1 MVEASP
7 VVAALL
13 VVLGAVGAVPV
24 AALTDAGVGAQQTA
38 EDGTATNE
46 TAANESLAP
55 GERFAGV
62 LGVEQAEISGEVEAR
77 AFGQR
82 VAAARSNAS
91 AAGVVAAEVDDLDER
106 LAELDAR
113 MDELERAHENGTLSE
128 GQYRARLAKLHA
140 EQRVLQRQINQTE
153 SVARELPAAA
163 LEAKGVNATAIATLR
178 SQAGELSGPE
188 VAAIA
193 RSIAGKNAGKGM
205 GGPPDSAGPPAFVEN
220 RTDGPGA
227 SGNGNA
233 GGQGNGGPPE
243 DAGPGNETGPP
254 EDAGAGNQ
262 SGPPGNADAGNETRV
277 SDNGGPRN
285 ETGQASDD
293 GPVNETGQAN
303 DDGPANETGQ
313 AGNGGGD
320 GTADDGTGGAN
331 DDAGES
337 ENDGGD
343 ADEGTIRSLA
353 APDR

>member
-1 MVEASP
+1 MVESSP
-7 VVAALL
+7 VAAALL

-24 AALTDAGVGAQQTA
+24 AALTDAGVGPQQTA
-38 EDGTATNE
+38 ADGAEPNE

-62 LGVEQAEISGEVEAR
+62 VGVEQAEISGEVEAR

-140 EQRVLQRQINQTE
+140 EQRALQRQINQTE

-163 LEAKGVNATAIATLR
+163 LEAKGVNATAMATLR

-220 RTDGPGA
+220 RTDRPGA
-227 SGNGNA
+227 PGNGSAN
-233 GGQGNGGPPE
+233 GQGNGGPPE
-243 DAGPGNETGPP
+243 NAGPGNETGPP

-262 SGPPGNADAGNETRV
+262 SGPPGNTDAGNETRE
-277 SDNGGPRN
+277 SENKGPRN

-293 GPVNETGQAN
+293 GPGNETGQASN
-303 DDGPANETGQ
+303 
-313 AGNGGGD
+313 GGD
-320 GTADDGTGGAN
+320 GTADDNGTGGAN

-337 ENDGGD
+337 EDAGGD
-343 ADEGTIRSLA
+343 AGEGTTRSLA